1 MRQPLTGAVQYFH
14 LCVTEGGR
22 VAAASSP
29 LTARRRPAR
38 LASMNE
44 RSTLA
49 TPHGE
54 HSQAPAGSLQSILN
68 YARQNYAQQ
77 FVTLEAHRARA
88 GSLLAFAA
96 VLVAISAGSAQR
108 DAPSLFQAGGT
119 VLVLAS
125 AVLFLIVS
133 LGESLRY
140 VPSRRTLAR
149 SDVTAPVR
157 ETHERLLRG
166 TLDVLDFNH
175 RILSRRLI
183 GARVTGLLL

>member
-1 MRQPLTGAVQYFH
+1 
-14 LCVTEGGR
+14 
-22 VAAASSP
+22 
-29 LTARRRPAR
+29 
-38 LASMNE
+38 MNE
-44 RSTLA
+44 QSTLA
-49 TPHGE
+49 TPRGE
-54 HSQAPAGSLQSILN
+54 HGSARAGSLQTILG

-77 FVTLEAHRARA
+77 FVTLEAYRARA

-108 DAPSLFQAGGT
+108 DAPSLSQAGGT

-133 LGESLRY
+133 LGEGLRAA
-140 VPSRRTLAR
+140 PSPRTLAR

-166 TLDVLDFNH
+166 TLDVLGFNQ
-175 RILSRRLI
+175 RILSRLRTLLSVGLLCLATGTILI
-183 GARVTGLLL
+183 GARVTELLL

>member
-1 MRQPLTGAVQYFH
+1 
-14 LCVTEGGR
+14 
-22 VAAASSP
+22 
-29 LTARRRPAR
+29 
-38 LASMNE
+38 MNE

-54 HSQAPAGSLQSILN
+54 HSQAPSGSLQTILN

-166 TLDVLDFNH
+166 TLDVLDFNQ
-175 RILSRRLI
+175 RILSRRRALSSVGLLCLVAGTILI
-183 GARVTGLLL
+183 GARVTELLV

>member
-1 MRQPLTGAVQYFH
+1 
-14 LCVTEGGR
+14 
-22 VAAASSP
+22 
-29 LTARRRPAR
+29 
-38 LASMNE
+38 MNE

-133 LGESLRY
+133 LGEGLRY
-140 VPSRRTLAR
+140 
-149 SDVTAPVR
+149 
-157 ETHERLLRG
+157 ERLLRD
-166 TLDVLDFNH
+166 TLDVLGFNQ
-175 RILSRRLI
+175 RILGRRRAMSSVGLLCLATGTMLI
-183 GARVTGLLL
+183 GARVTELLL